1 MPEMVSVQFV
11 WCVAE
16 TGRGT
21 DVAALVLS
29 LICSPVG
36 FVRVCMRAAMTLRF
50 VSDDGTGFAGFRAT
64 IGTAAPTLSV
74 VVLRVYVAMR
84 RPPALLLLA
93 IQLTGL

>member
-1 MPEMVSVQFV
+1 MSS
-11 WCVAE
+11 
-16 TGRGT
+16 
-21 DVAALVLS
+21 LVLS

-74 VVLRVYVAMR
+74 VVLRVYVTKR
-84 RPPALLLLA
+84 SPSALLLLA